1 MLPKTESFVDR
12 VKVSDVVISD
22 LGIRNHTSIKVKIGI
37 KQNAKNIGGVNIFGN
52 SFGNYAQDI
61 VMRLELGRGL

>member
-1 MLPKTESFVDR
+1 
-12 VKVSDVVISD
+12 VKVSDVVISE
-22 LGIRNHTSIKVKIGI
+22 LGIRNQTSIKVKIEI
-37 KQNAKNIGGVNIFGN
+37 KRNAKNIGGVNIFGS